1 MAFRSART
9 FFRFSHQYKIK
20 PLQKELT
27 KIAAM
32 PSIQPIYTQKEA

>member
-1 MAFRSART
+1 MAFRCART
-9 FFRFSHQYKIK
+9 FFRFSHQYRMM

-32 PSIQPIYTQKEA
+32 PSIRPIYTQGEG